1 MNKSKRVVTP
11 RKIALAVMRVR
22 SKPGAHARGWLLAGP
37 LAIPVA
43 IGRSGI
49 KANKFEGDGGTPR
62 GRFRL
67 VRLWWRAD
75 RLPRPSTLLPTRRIR
90 LGDGWCEDPN
100 DRHYNKP
107 IHMPQKKEGDRLTR
121 SDRLYD
127 FIIEL
132 DHNTRPR
139 IARRG
144 SAVFIHVARD
154 NFGPTAGCV
163 ALAHGTLRKLLAH
176 LGPHTRIDIR

>member
-1 MNKSKRVVTP
+1 VRKTSLDIIRVHP
-11 RKIALAVMRVR
+11 R
-22 SKPGAHARGWLLAGP
+22 PGARSRGWLLAGP
-37 LAIPVA
+37 SAIPVA
-43 IGRSGI
+43 LGRSGI

-67 VRLWWRAD
+67 VRLWWRGD
-75 RLPRPSTLLPTRRIR
+75 RMPRPRTFLPTRRIR
-90 LGDGWCEDPN
+90 VGDGWCEDPH

-107 IHMPQKKEGDRLTR
+107 ILVPNAKEGDRLAR
-121 SDRLYD
+121 ADRLYD

-144 SAVFIHVARD
+144 SAVFVHVARD
-154 NFGPTAGCV
+154 NFGPTSGCV
-163 ALAHGTLRKLLAH
+163 ALEHGTLHKLLSR
-176 LGPHTRIDIR
+176 LGPHTRIDIH